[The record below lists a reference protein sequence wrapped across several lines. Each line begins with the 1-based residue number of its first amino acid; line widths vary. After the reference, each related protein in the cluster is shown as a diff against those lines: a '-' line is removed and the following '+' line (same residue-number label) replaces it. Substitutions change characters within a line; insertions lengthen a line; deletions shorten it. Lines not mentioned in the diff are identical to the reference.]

1 MTFTRLPFFRVRVTG
16 LSLTFTDPTTAVP
29 LTAIR
34 QLSTQATVALTLVP
48 FWRAGAMMVA
58 RDLTVAPA
66 VVAFVGAWAVV
77 ARAGGVPVAGVV
89 EDGGAAVGSGAVA
102 DHRNVT
108 ALDRALIAVAGVG
121 READAEAVAVRLALG
136 HVAQRDARQRR
147 QLARVHDAW
156 GRAPR

>member
-1 MTFTRLPFFRVRVTG
+1 MTRTVRRTVMTRVPTFARTLRRTVTGRPAARARRAGVGSVTVTFTRLPFFRVR
-16 LSLTFTDPTTAVP
+16 
-29 LTAIR
+29 
-34 QLSTQATVALTLVP
+34 LTLVP

-89 EDGGAAVGSGAVA
+89 DDGGAAVGSGAVA

-108 ALDRALIAVAGVG
+108 ALD
-121 READAEAVAVRLALG
+121 
-136 HVAQRDARQRR
+136 
-147 QLARVHDAW
+147 
-156 GRAPR
+156 APC